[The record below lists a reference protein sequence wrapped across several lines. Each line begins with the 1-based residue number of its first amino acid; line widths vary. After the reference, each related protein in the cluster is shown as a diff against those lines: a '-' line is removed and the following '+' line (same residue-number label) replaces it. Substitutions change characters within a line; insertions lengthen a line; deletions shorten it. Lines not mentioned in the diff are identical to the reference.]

1 MWSGIITWL
10 LGLIVAL
17 VAVSKSPWAL
27 AALTVGGLMALA
39 VWEEFNARR

>member
-17 VAVSKSPWAL
+17 VAVSNSPWSL
-27 AALTVGGLMALA
+27 AALAGAGLMTLA

>member
-27 AALTVGGLMALA
+27 AALTGGRIDGVGGMGR
-39 VWEEFNARR
+39 V

>member
-1 MWSGIITWL
+1 MWSGIITRL

-27 AALTVGGLMALA
+27 AALTGGIDGVGGM
-39 VWEEFNARR
+39 VRV